1 MNQIDTMRELPP
13 HIIALQSLVDRCHDA
28 ACKKELI
35 VVAAGCGA
43 IDREEGFV
51 MVTANQL
58 ETA

>member
-1 MNQIDTMRELPP
+1 MSAVNTMRELPP
-13 HIIALQSLVDRCHDA
+13 HVVALQSLVDRCHDA

-43 IDREEGFV
+43 INREEGFV
-51 MVTANQL
+51 LVTANQL